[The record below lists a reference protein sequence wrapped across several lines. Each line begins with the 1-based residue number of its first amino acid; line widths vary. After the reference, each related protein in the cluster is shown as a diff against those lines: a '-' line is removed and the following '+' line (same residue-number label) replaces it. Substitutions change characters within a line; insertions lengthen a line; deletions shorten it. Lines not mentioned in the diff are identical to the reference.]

1 MRNLRKGKVC
11 DDLNA
16 FDYLAHNYTEL
27 NLLLDDCG
35 YDVLVPQLDE
45 QKMLCGFDFK
55 TRAELHPLKSFQ
67 LDIAGGLEN
76 DDFLGCDLLND
87 IRNYFNNQDP
97 LTFDSD
103 SAFFDFL
110 LYNATFSHSDYDLF
124 AHAYTYFLSNYQRI
138 IHKLLDG
145 HVPFLVSYLDDRLSH
160 FDEVDDEDIQML
172 TYLINVKCHYFLR
185 NSDKWVVR
193 KLLLV
198 SGGQP
203 FLSMLLTNF
212 DTFFEKVDTS
222 RNTHVTTAPIH
233 DTLLS
238 ICSVCREIEQ
248 VNKYDE
254 SRILFDKLCDT
265 YSSEINRGLVSLQY
279 TISEQPRD
287 FMRMFD
293 SVYDDWFESI
303 FSLLRILRVEARDM
317 GTCYSMR
324 NTLDSIY
331 AYRKFFDTVHRY
343 ANDSFSDVRF
353 SDVRFSLLFSLIVGF
368 DCCEDSMPI
377 TFATFDVNGSVRILL
392 QEDTLDGIDRMY
404 LSFVLMVMQFDSDIH
419 KVTDVAESSITRD
432 MRDMYINL
440 GYTEPGNRVS
450 NFCRAFVLR
459 LIDIVQN
466 GNSYDR
472 EDLDIFHDNISYWF
486 TLILTDITFAP
497 LFKSTNSSNFAKHDL
512 LQGLNLEQVL
522 SIDANNTLD
531 DLFYIFGITGDEVS
545 RLFTF
550 IEFDHD
556 ALFPTDTDNA
566 DKDVITDSDLF
577 RRIVR
582 HGLSLFA
589 ILQICSVSIRSLI
602 TFEADDSTPEVV
614 SSLDF
619 ADESDDDFTPEV
631 VSLRDLV
638 DEPDDMLLL
647 DSDEFEFVDL
657 SDLIDESDDVSPLDS
672 DELEVLGNSVDGSDN
687 SHSLPYE
694 DPFVSKSDD

>member
-11 DDLNA
+11 DDLNV
-16 FDYLAHNYTEL
+16 FDYLARNYDEL
-27 NLLLDDCG
+27 NLLLDDYG

-55 TRAELHPLKSFQ
+55 THVDLQPLKSFQ

-87 IRNYFNNQDP
+87 IRNYFSNQDQ

-110 LYNATFSHSDYDLF
+110 LYNATFSHSNYDLF

-145 HVPFLVSYLDDRLSH
+145 HVPFLVSYLDDRLSQ
-160 FDEVDDEDIQML
+160 FDDVDDEDIQML

-222 RNTHVTTAPIH
+222 MNTHVTTAPIH

-293 SVYDDWFESI
+293 SVYDGWFESI
-303 FSLLRILRVEARDM
+303 YSLLRMLRVEARDM

-353 SDVRFSLLFSLIVGF
+353 SLLFSLIVGF
-368 DCCEDSMPI
+368 DCCEDSIPI
-377 TFATFDVNGSVRILL
+377 TFATFDVNGFVRILL
-392 QEDTLDGIDRMY
+392 QEDTLDGVDRMY

-432 MRDMYINL
+432 ILDMYINL
-440 GYTEPGNRVS
+440 GYTEPCNRVS
-450 NFCRAFVLR
+450 NFCRAFVSS

-472 EDLDIFHDNISYWF
+472 EDLDVFLHNTSYWF

-602 TFEADDSTPEVV
+602 TFEADD
-614 SSLDF
+614 
-619 ADESDDDFTPEV
+619 FTPEV

-638 DEPDDMLLL
+638 DEPDDVFLL
-647 DSDEFEFVDL
+647 DSDEFEV
-657 SDLIDESDDVSPLDS
+657 LD
-672 DELEVLGNSVDGSDN
+672 NSVDGSDN

-694 DPFVSKSDD
+694 DPFVSTSDD